1 VVHLAG
7 SQEVKQASKLP
18 LFVALGLIA
27 LGSACIPLATVFGS
41 NIFFVVG
48 YLITPVM
55 VFLTVAWD
63 SLAQRAGS
71 RDAWFAVNKKLSTMV
86 RAVALLSLVPG
97 VAHIWYIS
105 IWVGEI
111 AVQQGWFS

>member
-1 VVHLAG
+1 MVHLAG
-7 SQEVKQASKLP
+7 AQEVKQASKLP

-48 YLITPVM
+48 YLITPVL

-71 RDAWFAVNKKLSTMV
+71 RDPWFAVNKKLSTMV
-86 RAVALLSLVPG
+86 RLVAVLSLIPG
-97 VAHIWYIS
+97 IANIWFIS
-105 IWVGEI
+105 EWVGQF